1 MPSPE
6 HDSFPRQQARTQ
18 RFTLGRPRA
27 FTVAPDGSRIVFLRS
42 FAGDDPATGLWV
54 LDLPGARER
63 LLFDPRGDEAGE
75 TDLPPEELARRER
88 ARERAGGVVAYSTDR
103 AVTVAAFSVGGR
115 LFVADLVAGGSREL
129 PSAQP
134 VFDPRLDPAGRRV
147 AYVCSGDLRIIEVET
162 GQYRGL
168 GSDGGAAG

>member
-63 LLFDPRGDEAGE
+63 LLFDPRGDEVGE
-75 TDLPPEELARRER
+75 TDLPPEELARRGR
-88 ARERAGGVVAYSTDR
+88 GRERGRG
-103 AVTVAAFSVGGR
+103 VGG
-115 LFVADLVAGGSREL
+115 GS
-129 PSAQP
+129 PG
-134 VFDPRLDPAGRRV
+134 PAGAR
-147 AYVCSGDLRIIEVET
+147 GGLLGGG
-162 GQYRGL
+162 GQF
-168 GSDGGAAG
+168 